1 MGFLDQLKDRM
12 IRRQY
17 ARISRHLRTASADQL
32 VAEGER
38 RALKAFHRAAAT
50 VPAYGRLLRQ
60 HGLDPSTVKT
70 IEDFRN
76 KVPIV
81 DKETIFADNEI
92 RDLCAGGTLDDAAL
106 FYSSSGHSGVFSFGT
121 ETRDQATDIA
131 LGMEFALDSV
141 FHVLDRRTLLVNC
154 LPMGVKV
161 HTRTVALAETS
172 VRPDVI
178 WALVK
183 KLKGDFEQFL
193 FVGEQLFLKK
203 VFEEGQEQGV
213 PWRDITVHA
222 ITGAEYVAENFRDYL
237 ASLLGIDF
245 DRPEKGVIG
254 VNFGLSELSLSILSE
269 SLQTL
274 RLRRLARQ
282 DVEFRRALYGRDTTI
297 CPNIMQYYPQQTY
310 LETVPGPDGE
320 SQLVASMLDPSLA
333 IPLIRY
339 NTKDCVELSSYARLA
354 ETVRSAGQESLLPP
368 SRLPFGIVWG
378 KRQGLTTGDGHVIGP
393 EHVKEAIYADFGVAG
408 ALTGNFRL
416 AHADGGV
423 RLLLQMRKGKPPTDQ
438 VCKTVAE
445 KLRQFTQAH
454 PAIQAI
460 AYEQF
465 PYGLEHD
472 FERKCRYI

>member
-1 MGFLDQLKDRM
+1 MGFIDKLRDRL
-12 IRRQY
+12 IRRKY
-17 ARISRHLRTASADQL
+17 ERILRYLRTANPDQL

-60 HGLDPSTVKT
+60 RGVAPSSVRT

-81 DKETIFADNEI
+81 DKETIFVDNEL
-92 RDLCAGGTLDDAAL
+92 RDLCVGGTLDDVAL
-106 FYSSSGHSGVFSFGT
+106 FYSSSGHSGVFSFGV
-121 ETRDQATDIA
+121 EARGQARQIA
-131 LGMEFALDSV
+131 LGLEFALQDI

-154 LPMGVKV
+154 LPMSVRV
-161 HTRTVALAETS
+161 HTRTISVAETS
-172 VRPDVI
+172 VRLDVI
-178 WALVK
+178 WTLVK
-183 KLKGDFEQFL
+183 KLRNDFEQFL
-193 FVGEQLFLKK
+193 FAGEQLFLKK
-203 VFEEGQEQGV
+203 VFEEGAEQGV
-213 PWRDITVHA
+213 PWREIVVHA
-222 ITGAEYVAENFRDYL
+222 ITGAEYVAENYRSYL

-245 DRPEKGVIG
+245 DRPERGVIG

-269 SLQTL
+269 NLQTL
-274 RLRRLARQ
+274 RLRRLACE
-282 DVEFRRALYGRDTTI
+282 DPKFRRALYGRETTI
-297 CPNIMQYYPQQTY
+297 CPSIMQYYPYPTY

-320 SQLVASMLDPSLA
+320 NQLVVSMLNPSLR

-339 NTKDCVELSSYARLA
+339 NTRDRVELVSYGTLA
-354 ETVRSAGQESLLPP
+354 KVVRAAGHEHLVPP

-393 EHVKEAIYADFGVAG
+393 EHVKEAIYDDFGVAG

-416 AHADGGV
+416 EQADGGV
-423 RLLLQMRKGKPPTDQ
+423 RLLLQMRKGKPPADKL
-438 VCKTVAE
+438 CKTVAQ
-445 KLRQFTQAH
+445 KLRQFTQAQ

-460 AYEQF
+460 TYEQF

-472 FERKCRYI
+472 FERKSRYV